1 MLIQLCIRDFAIVEQ
16 LELELAS
23 GLTAVTGETGAG
35 KSILVDAIG
44 LLLGDRADS
53 GVIRHGAGRAD
64 LSAVFDLGQLPAA
77 SAWLNERDLA
87 GEGDCHLRRVIAGGG
102 RSRNYIN
109 GVPQPAQALRELGE
123 LLVDIHGQHEHQ
135 SLLRREAQRQLLD
148 DYAGNQTW
156 VAELA
161 EHYRSWS
168 QLRQDLRA
176 LRQASGERDAR
187 LDILRYHLRE
197 LVALDLAEG
206 EVAELEREQRRLA
219 NASQLLETGQRLL
232 NWLTEGDSDAMAD
245 RLGQSLRE
253 LDTLSRLDPRLAPVS
268 ELLNAALIQV
278 QEAGGELRGYVSDL
292 DLDPD
297 HLARIEQR
305 LAAALQ
311 LARKHRTA
319 PEELP
324 ALRTRFETEL
334 DRLEH
339 SETRLDELQQAVTAA
354 RAVYQEQADRL
365 SERRTAAARELGER
379 VSGALAELGMPGGR
393 FHITLERQD
402 QPAPGGLET
411 VEFQVSANPGQPLRP
426 LAKVASGGELS
437 RISLA
442 IQVITARA
450 ARIPTLIFDEVDSGI
465 GGGVAEV
472 VGRQLRALGGNRQV
486 LCVTHLPQV
495 AAQAHQ
501 HFKVDKQTD
510 GASTHTQVLPLDASA
525 RVTEI
530 ARMLGGLELTASTLA
545 HAREMVE
552 KTDSSTTN
560 ERTIS
565 TGTGG
570 SPRTPK
576 PRHP

>member
-1 MLIQLCIRDFAIVEQ
+1 MLTQLRICDFAIVED
-16 LELELAS
+16 LELELAP
-23 GLTAVTGETGAG
+23 GMTAVTGETGAG

-53 GVIRHGAGRAD
+53 STIRYGAERTD
-64 LSAVFDLGQLPAA
+64 ISAAFDLDSLPAA
-77 SAWLNERDLA
+77 RAWLAERDLDR
-87 GEGDCHLRRVIAGGG
+87 EQDCQLRRVVASNG

-135 SLLRREAQRQLLD
+135 SLVRRDAQRQLLD
-148 DYAGNQTW
+148 DYAGHQALI
-156 VAELA
+156 AEL
-161 EHYRSWS
+161 EQHYRAWS
-168 QLRQDLRA
+168 QLRQELRD
-176 LRQASGERDAR
+176 LRQASSERDAR

-197 LVALDLAEG
+197 LAALNLADG
-206 EVAELEREQRRLA
+206 EIAKLEFEQRRLA
-219 NASQLLETGQRLL
+219 HSSQLLDTGQRLL
-232 NWLTEGDSDAMAD
+232 IWLTEGDEDAVAD
-245 RLGQSLRE
+245 RLNQSLRE
-253 LDTLSRLDPRLAPVS
+253 LEGLSRLDARLAPMS

-278 QEAGGELRGYVSDL
+278 QEASSELRDYVQDL
-292 DLDPD
+292 DLDPE
-297 HLARIEQR
+297 HLAQVEQR
-305 LAAALQ
+305 LAAAHQ
-311 LARKHRTA
+311 LARKHRVAT
-319 PEELP
+319 EELP
-324 ALRTRFETEL
+324 ALRARFEAEL

-339 SETRLDELQQAVTAA
+339 SETRLEALQQAVHDALAA
-354 RAVYQEQADRL
+354 YRRHADELTERRAV
-365 SERRTAAARELGER
+365 AARELGER
-379 VSGALAELGMPGGR
+379 VSKALAGLGMPGGR
-393 FHITLERQD
+393 FSILLERLD
-402 QPAPGGLET
+402 KPAPTGLET

-442 IQVITARA
+442 IQVITAHA

-501 HFKVDKQTD
+501 QLKVEKQTD
-510 GASTHTQVLPLDASA
+510 GATTHTQVALLNAEE

-530 ARMLGGLELTASTLA
+530 ARMLGGLELTVNTLA

-552 KTDSSTTN
+552 NATLAEDEPS
-560 ERTIS
+560 
-565 TGTGG
+565 
-570 SPRTPK
+570 
-576 PRHP
+576 

>member
-1 MLIQLCIRDFAIVEQ
+1 MLTQLRICDFAIVED
-16 LELELAS
+16 LELELAP
-23 GLTAVTGETGAG
+23 GMTAVTGETGAG

-53 GVIRHGAGRAD
+53 STIRYGAERTD
-64 LSAVFDLGQLPAA
+64 ISAAFDLDSLPAA
-77 SAWLNERDLA
+77 RAWLAERDLDR
-87 GEGDCHLRRVIAGGG
+87 EQDCQLRRVVASNG

-135 SLLRREAQRQLLD
+135 SLVRRDAQRQLLD
-148 DYAGNQTW
+148 DYAGHQALI
-156 VAELA
+156 AEL
-161 EHYRSWS
+161 EQHYRAWS
-168 QLRQDLRA
+168 QLRQELRD
-176 LRQASGERDAR
+176 LRQASSERDAR

-197 LVALDLAEG
+197 LAALNLADG
-206 EVAELEREQRRLA
+206 EIAKLEFEQRRLA
-219 NASQLLETGQRLL
+219 HSSQLLDTGQRLL
-232 NWLTEGDSDAMAD
+232 IWLTEGDEDAVAD
-245 RLGQSLRE
+245 RLNQSLRE
-253 LDTLSRLDPRLAPVS
+253 LEGLSRLDARLAPMS

-278 QEAGGELRGYVSDL
+278 QEASSELRDYVQDL
-292 DLDPD
+292 DLDPE
-297 HLARIEQR
+297 HLAQVEQR
-305 LAAALQ
+305 LAAAHQ
-311 LARKHRTA
+311 LARKHRVA
-319 PEELP
+319 AEELP
-324 ALRTRFETEL
+324 ALRARFEAEL

-339 SETRLDELQQAVTAA
+339 SETRLEALQQAVHDALAA
-354 RAVYQEQADRL
+354 YRRHADELTERRAV
-365 SERRTAAARELGER
+365 AARELGER
-379 VSGALAELGMPGGR
+379 VSKALAGLGMPGGR
-393 FHITLERQD
+393 FSILLERLD
-402 QPAPGGLET
+402 KPAPTGLET

-442 IQVITARA
+442 IQVITAHA

-501 HFKVDKQTD
+501 QLKVEKQTD
-510 GASTHTQVLPLDASA
+510 GATTHTQVALLNAEE

-530 ARMLGGLELTASTLA
+530 ARMLGGLELTVNTLA

-552 KTDSSTTN
+552 NATLAEDEPS
-560 ERTIS
+560 
-565 TGTGG
+565 
-570 SPRTPK
+570 
-576 PRHP
+576 

>member
-1 MLIQLCIRDFAIVEQ
+1 MLIQLCVRDFAIVEQ
-16 LELELAS
+16 LELELA
-23 GLTAVTGETGAG
+23 GGMTAVTGETGAG

-64 LSAVFDLGQLPAA
+64 LSAVFDLSQLPAA
-77 SAWLNERDLA
+77 SAWLHEHDLA
-87 GEGDCHLRRVIAGGG
+87 GEGDCHLRRVIAGSG

-135 SLLRREAQRQLLD
+135 SLLRRDAQRQLLD
-148 DYAGNQTW
+148 DYAGNQTF

-161 EHYRSWS
+161 ERYRNWS

-232 NWLTEGDSDAMAD
+232 GWLTEGDGDAMAD

-253 LDTLSRLDPRLAPVS
+253 LDALNRLDPRLAPVS

-292 DLDPD
+292 DLDPE

-324 ALRTRFETEL
+324 ALRARFETEL

-339 SETRLDELQQAVTAA
+339 SETRLDELQQAVKAA

-393 FHITLERQD
+393 FHIALERQD

-501 HFKVDKQTD
+501 HFKVEKQTD

-525 RVTEI
+525 RVAEI

-552 KTDSSTTN
+552 NGTSS
-560 ERTIS
+560 R
-565 TGTGG
+565 
-570 SPRTPK
+570 
-576 PRHP
+576 